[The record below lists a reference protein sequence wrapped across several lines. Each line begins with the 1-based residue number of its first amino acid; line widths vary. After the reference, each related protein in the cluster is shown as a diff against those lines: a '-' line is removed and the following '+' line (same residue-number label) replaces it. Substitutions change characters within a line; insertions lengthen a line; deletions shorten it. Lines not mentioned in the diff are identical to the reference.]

1 MINLNKYINKK
12 KIIIIISNLNL
23 NLYPNEISAIP
34 IIKRIIS
41 FIGIYKYKINADSF
55 ANISFSSLIL

>member
-1 MINLNKYINKK
+1 MINLNKYITKK
-12 KIIIIISNLNL
+12 EIIIIISNLNL
-23 NLYPNEISAIP
+23 NLYPNEISVMP

-41 FIGIYKYKINADSF
+41 FIGKYKYGINAVSL